1 MSMILITSN
10 SREYLAALNK
20 IPGAMQAVTAATLTD
35 TARAVTVR
43 SQRNVEKS
51 MIVRTKFT
59 TNSIVTYKASGSK
72 PIGSQNAISGTKS
85 EYLPIQD
92 AGGIIHAQ
100 KSVIAIPT
108 NKVRGKDRKR
118 RVPGKYR
125 IDSMAGKA
133 FVLRPTTKDQG
144 DEANWGKKKTSDRRQ
159 RYRRRETF
167 GRKRGGKMVAYR
179 LSRPALFYRDGKKL
193 VKVRDLSKR
202 SVRVKGTKWH
212 TDAVKLYGNYEYM
225 SRFFQQNAAKY
236 LDLEIKG
243 ASPVKGGW
251 IKFQ

>member
-10 SREYLAALNK
+10 SREYLSALDK

-35 TARAVTVR
+35 TAQAVTVR

-85 EYLPIQD
+85 KYLPIQD

-100 KSVIAIPT
+100 KIVIAIPT
-108 NKVRGKDRKR
+108 NKIRGKDRKR

-144 DEANWGKKKTSDRRQ
+144 DEANWGKKKTSDSRQ
-159 RYRRRETF
+159 RYRRNYTY
-167 GRKRGGKMVAYR
+167 GRKRGKMVAYR

-193 VKVRDLSKR
+193 IKVRDLSKR

-225 SRFFQQNAAKY
+225 SRVFQLNAAKY

-243 ASPVKGGW
+243 ASPVKGGS
-251 IKFQ
+251 IKTR